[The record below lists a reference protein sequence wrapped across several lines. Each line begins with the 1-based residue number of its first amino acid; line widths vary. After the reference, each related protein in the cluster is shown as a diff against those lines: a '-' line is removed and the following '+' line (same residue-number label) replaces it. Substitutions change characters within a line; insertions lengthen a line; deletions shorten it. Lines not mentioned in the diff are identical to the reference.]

1 MFAGQP
7 EVETMKRLLS
17 TLLLPG
23 LMLAPVGLA
32 ACGSSSSSNTTG
44 GSGGGSTAPAST
56 ATVST
61 KKEPGYGTVL
71 VNSSGQAVYL
81 LSNDPAGGSKCTA
94 SCAAG
99 WPPLSASGKPTAGP
113 GADASL
119 LSTFKRSD
127 GKAQVLYNHHAL
139 YTYAH
144 GGLVSGEGVA
154 SNGGIFYLVAPDG
167 KPVTKTTTGGY

>member
-1 MFAGQP
+1 
-7 EVETMKRLLS
+7 MKRLLS
-17 TLLLPG
+17 TLLLGG
-23 LMLAPVGLA
+23 LMLVPVGLA
-32 ACGSSSSSNTTG
+32 ACGGSSGSSNG
-44 GSGGGSTAPAST
+44 GSSGGGSTAPASS

-71 VNSSGQAVYL
+71 VNSSGQALYL
-81 LSNDPAGGSKCTA
+81 LSNDPASGSKCTG
-94 SCAAG
+94 SCATA
-99 WPPLSASGKPTAGP
+99 WPPLAAGGKPTAGP

-119 LSTFKRSD
+119 LATFKRSD
-127 GKAQVLYNHHAL
+127 GKTQVLYDKHAL